1 MSNKKNTSFAHMISR
16 GATGVALT
24 AGVLAAGAALADKKT
39 RQSLSKGAQEMMSA
53 LEQAAAG
60 VTEQA
65 KAGYQA
71 VAHQVR
77 ISKKASSARSGR
89 GTGRISKKT
98 EVSR

>member
-1 MSNKKNTSFAHMISR
+1 MKETTKSTKKTMSDIKSTSFAHMISK

-24 AGVLAAGAALADKKT
+24 AGVIAAGAALADKKT
-39 RQSLSKGAQEMMSA
+39 RQSLSRGAQEMLST

-77 ISKKASSARSGR
+77 ISKRASRSRLGR
-89 GTGRISKKT
+89 R
-98 EVSR
+98 